1 MKELKSLQ
9 FLGSELQEHENLRAS
24 AKFQIVPCPMEK
36 TVSYGSG
43 TCLGPNAILQASQE
57 LERSPICEPGVF
69 TQAPIDCSVDHKT
82 CLLELKERNERIVN
96 EGHFPVI
103 WEESTLLHGL
113 QLREFPKQLGK
124 KLVSFRVDAH
134 ADLRDSY
141 QGRVHSHA
149 SVMNL
154 LVQDGHR
161 LASIGVRAICEE
173 EKKTREKYSVF
184 FQDAGELV
192 RGNVSSIDLP
202 SDFPE
207 LVYLSFDLDGLDPSV
222 MPAVGTPVPGGL
234 SYYQSI
240 DLVKSALKGRT
251 CVGMDLVELS
261 PKSGRYS
268 ISFYG
273 CIPAARIIGICLV
286 LSCIRQII

>member
-69 TQAPIDCSVDHKT
+69 TQDPIDCSVDHKT
-82 CLLELKERNERIVN
+82 CLIELQERNERIVN

-103 WEESTLLHGL
+103 
-113 QLREFPKQLGK
+113 LGGEHSLTWAAVK
-124 KLVSFRVDAH
+124 GVSEAIGQKIGIVQVDAH

-192 RGNVSSIDLP
+192 RANVSAIDLP

-261 PKSGRYS
+261 PSQADIVS
-268 ISFYG
+268 PFT
-273 CIPAARIIGICLV
+273 AASLLQELLAFV
-286 LSCIRQII
+286 

>member
-69 TQAPIDCSVDHKT
+69 TQDPIDCSVDHKT
-82 CLLELKERNERIVN
+82 CLLELQERNERIVN

-103 WEESTLLHGL
+103 
-113 QLREFPKQLGK
+113 LGGEHSLTWAAVK
-124 KLVSFRVDAH
+124 GVSEAIGQKIGIVQGDAH

-192 RGNVSSIDLP
+192 RANVSAIDLP

-251 CVGMDLVELS
+251 CMGMDLVELS
-261 PKSGRYS
+261 PSQADIVS
-268 ISFYG
+268 PFT
-273 CIPAARIIGICLV
+273 AASLLQELLAFV
-286 LSCIRQII
+286 

>member
-1 MKELKSLQ
+1 MKEIKSLQ
-9 FLGSELQEHENLRAS
+9 FLGSELQEHENLQAS

-43 TCLGPNAILQASQE
+43 TCLGPNAILHASQE
-57 LERSPICEPGVF
+57 LERSSLCESGFF
-69 TQAPIDCSVDHKT
+69 TQPPIDCSVDHET
-82 CLLELKERNERIVN
+82 CLLELQERSARIVIKN
-96 EGHFPVI
+96 HFPVI
-103 WEESTLLHGL
+103 
-113 QLREFPKQLGK
+113 LGGEHSLTCAAVK
-124 KLVSFRVDAH
+124 GVSEAIGQKIGIVQIDAH

-141 QGRVHSHA
+141 QGMVHSHA

-161 LASIGVRAICEE
+161 IASIGVRAICEE

-192 RGNVSSIDLP
+192 RGNVSSIKLP
-202 SDFPE
+202 PDFPE
-207 LVYLSFDLDGLDPSV
+207 LVYLTFDLDGLDPSV
-222 MPAVGTPVPGGL
+222 MLAVGTPVPGGL

-251 CVGMDLVELS
+251 CVGMYLVELS
-261 PKSGRYS
+261 PNQTDIVSP
-268 ISFYG
+268 FT
-273 CIPAARIIGICLV
+273 AASLLQELLALV
-286 LSCIRQII
+286 

>member
-1 MKELKSLQ
+1 MKELESLQ

-82 CLLELKERNERIVN
+82 CLLELQKRNERIVT

-103 WEESTLLHGL
+103 
-113 QLREFPKQLGK
+113 LGGEHSLTWAAVK
-124 KLVSFRVDAH
+124 GVSEAIGQKIGIVQVDAH

-173 EKKTREKYSVF
+173 EKKTRKKYSVF

-192 RGNVSSIDLP
+192 RANVSSIDLP

-222 MPAVGTPVPGGL
+222 VPAVGTPVPGGL

-261 PKSGRYS
+261 PNQADIVSP
-268 ISFYG
+268 FT
-273 CIPAARIIGICLV
+273 AASLV
-286 LSCIRQII
+286 QELLAFV

>member
-69 TQAPIDCSVDHKT
+69 TQDPIDCSLDHKT
-82 CLLELKERNERIVN
+82 CLLELQERNERIVN

-103 WEESTLLHGL
+103 
-113 QLREFPKQLGK
+113 LGGEHSLTWAAVK
-124 KLVSFRVDAH
+124 GVSEAIGQKIGIVQVDAH

-192 RGNVSSIDLP
+192 RANVSAIDLP

-261 PKSGRYS
+261 PSQADIVS
-268 ISFYG
+268 PFT
-273 CIPAARIIGICLV
+273 AASLLQELLAFV
-286 LSCIRQII
+286 

>member
-57 LERSPICEPGVF
+57 LERSPICKPGVF

-82 CLLELKERNERIVN
+82 CLLELQKRNERIVT

-103 WEESTLLHGL
+103 
-113 QLREFPKQLGK
+113 LGGEHSLTWAAVK
-124 KLVSFRVDAH
+124 GVSEAIGQKIGIVQVDAH

-173 EKKTREKYSVF
+173 EKKTRKKYSVF

-192 RGNVSSIDLP
+192 RANVSSIDLP

-222 MPAVGTPVPGGL
+222 IPAVGTPVPGGL
-234 SYYQSI
+234 GYYQSI

-261 PKSGRYS
+261 PNQADIVSP
-268 ISFYG
+268 FT
-273 CIPAARIIGICLV
+273 AASLV
-286 LSCIRQII
+286 QELLAFV

>member
-69 TQAPIDCSVDHKT
+69 TQDPIDCSVDHKT
-82 CLLELKERNERIVN
+82 CLLELQERNERIVN

-103 WEESTLLHGL
+103 
-113 QLREFPKQLGK
+113 LGGEHSLTWAAVK
-124 KLVSFRVDAH
+124 GVSEAIGQKIGIVQVDAH

-192 RGNVSSIDLP
+192 RANVSAIDLP

-251 CVGMDLVELS
+251 CMGMDLVELS
-261 PKSGRYS
+261 PSQADIVS
-268 ISFYG
+268 PFT
-273 CIPAARIIGICLV
+273 AASLLQELLAFV
-286 LSCIRQII
+286 

>member
-1 MKELKSLQ
+1 MKELKNLQ
-9 FLGSELQEHENLRAS
+9 FLGSELQEHENLRTS

-43 TCLGPNAILQASQE
+43 TYLGPNAILQASQE

-82 CLLELKERNERIVN
+82 SLIELQKRNERIVT

-103 WEESTLLHGL
+103 
-113 QLREFPKQLGK
+113 LGGEHS
-124 KLVSFRVDAH
+124 LTWAAVNGVSEAIGQKIGVVQVDAH

-173 EKKTREKYSVF
+173 EIKTREKYSVF

-192 RGNVSSIDLP
+192 RANVSSIDLP

-222 MPAVGTPVPGGL
+222 IPAVGTPVPGGL
-234 SYYQSI
+234 GYYQSI

-261 PKSGRYS
+261 PNQADIVSP
-268 ISFYG
+268 FT
-273 CIPAARIIGICLV
+273 AASLLQELLAFV
-286 LSCIRQII
+286 

>member
-43 TCLGPNAILQASQE
+43 TYLGPNAILQASQE

-82 CLLELKERNERIVN
+82 CLLELQKRNERIVT

-103 WEESTLLHGL
+103 
-113 QLREFPKQLGK
+113 LGGEHSLTWAAVK
-124 KLVSFRVDAH
+124 GVSEAIGQKIGIVQVDAH

-154 LVQDGHR
+154 LVKDGHR

-173 EKKTREKYSVF
+173 EKKTRKKYSVF

-192 RGNVSSIDLP
+192 RANVSSIDLP

-222 MPAVGTPVPGGL
+222 VPAVGTPVPGGL
-234 SYYQSI
+234 GYYQSI

-261 PKSGRYS
+261 PNQADIVSP
-268 ISFYG
+268 FT
-273 CIPAARIIGICLV
+273 AASLV
-286 LSCIRQII
+286 QELLAFV

>member
-1 MKELKSLQ
+1 MKDLKSLQ

-43 TCLGPNAILQASQE
+43 TYLGPNAILQASQE

-82 CLLELKERNERIVN
+82 CLLELQKRNERIVT

-103 WEESTLLHGL
+103 
-113 QLREFPKQLGK
+113 LGGEHSLTWAAVK
-124 KLVSFRVDAH
+124 GVSEAIGQKIGIVQVDAH

-141 QGRVHSHA
+141 QGSVHSHA

-173 EKKTREKYSVF
+173 EKKTRKKYSVF

-192 RGNVSSIDLP
+192 RANVSSIDLP

-222 MPAVGTPVPGGL
+222 VPAVGTPVPGGL
-234 SYYQSI
+234 GYYQSI

-261 PKSGRYS
+261 PNQADIVSP
-268 ISFYG
+268 FT
-273 CIPAARIIGICLV
+273 AASLV
-286 LSCIRQII
+286 QELLAFV

>member
-1 MKELKSLQ
+1 MKELKNLQ
-9 FLGSELQEHENLRAS
+9 FLGSELQEHENLRTS

-43 TCLGPNAILQASQE
+43 TYLGPNAILQASQE

-82 CLLELKERNERIVN
+82 CLIELQKRNERIVT

-103 WEESTLLHGL
+103 
-113 QLREFPKQLGK
+113 LGGEHS
-124 KLVSFRVDAH
+124 LTWAAVNGVSEAIGQKIGIVQVDAH

-161 LASIGVRAICEE
+161 LASIGVRAICDE

-192 RGNVSSIDLP
+192 RANVSSIDLP

-222 MPAVGTPVPGGL
+222 IPAVGTPVPGGL
-234 SYYQSI
+234 GYYQSI

-261 PKSGRYS
+261 PNQADIVSP
-268 ISFYG
+268 FT
-273 CIPAARIIGICLV
+273 AASLLQELLAFV
-286 LSCIRQII
+286 

>member
-82 CLLELKERNERIVN
+82 CLIELQKRNEGIVT

-103 WEESTLLHGL
+103 
-113 QLREFPKQLGK
+113 LGGEHS
-124 KLVSFRVDAH
+124 LTWAAVNGVSEAIGQKIGIVQVDAH

-192 RGNVSSIDLP
+192 RANVSSIDLP

-222 MPAVGTPVPGGL
+222 IPAVGTPVPGGL
-234 SYYQSI
+234 GYYQSI

-261 PKSGRYS
+261 PNQADIVSP
-268 ISFYG
+268 FT
-273 CIPAARIIGICLV
+273 AASLLQELLAFV
-286 LSCIRQII
+286 

>member
-36 TVSYGSG
+36 TVSYGFG

-57 LERSPICEPGVF
+57 LERSPICESGVF
-69 TQAPIDCSVDHKT
+69 TQDPIDCSVDHKT
-82 CLLELKERNERIVN
+82 CLLELKKRNERIVT

-103 WEESTLLHGL
+103 
-113 QLREFPKQLGK
+113 LGGEHS
-124 KLVSFRVDAH
+124 LTWAAVRGVSDSIGQKIGIVQVDAH

-192 RGNVSSIDLP
+192 RANVSSIDLP
-202 SDFPE
+202 TDFPE
-207 LVYLSFDLDGLDPSV
+207 FVYLSFDLDGLDPSV

-240 DLVKSALKGRT
+240 DLVKSTLKGRT

-261 PKSGRYS
+261 PSQADIVS
-268 ISFYG
+268 PFT
-273 CIPAARIIGICLV
+273 AASLLQELLAFV
-286 LSCIRQII
+286 

>member
-69 TQAPIDCSVDHKT
+69 TQDPIDCSVDHKT
-82 CLLELKERNERIVN
+82 CLLELQERNERIVT

-103 WEESTLLHGL
+103 
-113 QLREFPKQLGK
+113 LGGEHSLTWAAVK
-124 KLVSFRVDAH
+124 GVSEAIGQKIGIVQVDAH

-192 RGNVSSIDLP
+192 RANVSSIDLP
-202 SDFPE
+202 SHFPE
-207 LVYLSFDLDGLDPSV
+207 FVYLSFDLDGLDPSV

-261 PKSGRYS
+261 PSQADIVS
-268 ISFYG
+268 PFT
-273 CIPAARIIGICLV
+273 AASLLQELLAFV
-286 LSCIRQII
+286 

>member
-1 MKELKSLQ
+1 MKELKNLQ
-9 FLGSELQEHENLRAS
+9 FLGSELQEHENLRTS

-43 TCLGPNAILQASQE
+43 TYLGPNAILQASQE

-82 CLLELKERNERIVN
+82 CLIELQKRNEGIVT

-103 WEESTLLHGL
+103 
-113 QLREFPKQLGK
+113 LGGEHS
-124 KLVSFRVDAH
+124 LTWAAVNGVSEAIGQKIGIVQVDAH

-154 LVQDGHR
+154 LVQGGHR

-192 RGNVSSIDLP
+192 RANVSSIDLP

-222 MPAVGTPVPGGL
+222 IPAVGTPVPGGL
-234 SYYQSI
+234 GYYQSI
-240 DLVKSALKGRT
+240 DLVKSALTGRT

-261 PKSGRYS
+261 PNQADIVSP
-268 ISFYG
+268 FT
-273 CIPAARIIGICLV
+273 AASLLQELLAFV
-286 LSCIRQII
+286 

>member
-36 TVSYGSG
+36 TVSYGFG

-57 LERSPICEPGVF
+57 LERSPICESGVF
-69 TQAPIDCSVDHKT
+69 TQDPIDCSVDHKT
-82 CLLELKERNERIVN
+82 CLLELKKRNERIVT

-103 WEESTLLHGL
+103 
-113 QLREFPKQLGK
+113 LGGEHS
-124 KLVSFRVDAH
+124 LTWAAVRGVSDSIGQKIGIVQVDAH

-173 EKKTREKYSVF
+173 EKKIREKYSVF

-192 RGNVSSIDLP
+192 RANVSAIDLP

-261 PKSGRYS
+261 PSQADIVS
-268 ISFYG
+268 PFT
-273 CIPAARIIGICLV
+273 AASLLQELLAFV
-286 LSCIRQII
+286 

>member
-1 MKELKSLQ
+1 MKELKNLQ

-82 CLLELKERNERIVN
+82 CLLELQKRNERIVT

-103 WEESTLLHGL
+103 
-113 QLREFPKQLGK
+113 LGGEHS
-124 KLVSFRVDAH
+124 LTWAAVNGVSEAIGQKIGIVQVDAH

-192 RGNVSSIDLP
+192 RANVSSIDLP

-222 MPAVGTPVPGGL
+222 IPAVGTPVPGGL
-234 SYYQSI
+234 GYYQSI

-261 PKSGRYS
+261 PNQADIVSP
-268 ISFYG
+268 FT
-273 CIPAARIIGICLV
+273 AASLLQELLAFV
-286 LSCIRQII
+286 

>member
-1 MKELKSLQ
+1 MKELESLQ

-82 CLLELKERNERIVN
+82 CLLELQKRNERIVT

-103 WEESTLLHGL
+103 
-113 QLREFPKQLGK
+113 LGGEHSLTWAAVK
-124 KLVSFRVDAH
+124 GVSEAIGQKIGIVQVDAH

-154 LVQDGHR
+154 LVKDGHR

-173 EKKTREKYSVF
+173 EKKTRKKYSVF

-192 RGNVSSIDLP
+192 RANVSSIDLP

-222 MPAVGTPVPGGL
+222 VPAVGTPVPGGL

-261 PKSGRYS
+261 PNQADIVSP
-268 ISFYG
+268 FT
-273 CIPAARIIGICLV
+273 AASLV
-286 LSCIRQII
+286 QELLAFV